1 MSLTRYKLLIIFIIF
16 VSFGCS
22 KNLKS
27 QNQPTLQSHGIIPL
41 PKSVEFLAGKL
52 IIDKNAIFLREDK
65 FGYANKIIDDALSMA
80 LSEEINSGTD
90 TIGKVTIRYV
100 IETSLA
106 EEGYEIKISEKGIKL
121 LVKTTK
127 GAFYAA
133 QTLSQMMWKIAGG
146 VKKSSIEMRSV
157 NITDEPKYSWRGFH
171 LDVARHFF
179 TKEYIMQTIDWLSYY
194 KINKLHLH
202 LTDDQGWRIE
212 ITQFPLLTEIG
223 AWRTFNDQDSTCM
236 AKAMTNSKYRIDS
249 RFIKSIN
256 GKTVYGG
263 YYTKQDIRD
272 IVEYAGE
279 HFIDVIPE
287 IDMPGHMSA
296 AIKAYP
302 FLSCTDSLGWG
313 KEFSYPV
320 CPCNNN
326 VMNFCYRVWDEII
339 ELFPYHVVH
348 IGSDEVEKN
357 TWATSLDCQN
367 FMVQN
372 NLHSLNEIQ
381 NYFVNKMQHYL
392 ESKGKT
398 VVAWDDVI
406 DGKVDNNLIL
416 LYWRDWVKDSPDRCA
431 SNGNSIILTPWSP
444 FYISN
449 DHTDKTLQGLYEYDP
464 EVVLSSNVVEKVIG
478 LQSCVW
484 SEEIPSEEM
493 FEYLVY
499 PRMQALS
506 EVEWAAGKDWN
517 SFKIRLESHLRLM
530 NTRQIKYRKPDWAR

>member
-1 MSLTRYKLLIIFIIF
+1 MVLIRSRLLFILLIFL
-16 VSFGCS
+16 SFGCS
-22 KNLKS
+22 KDLKS
-27 QNQPTLQSHGIIPL
+27 QNQPTLESHGIIPL
-41 PKSVEFLAGKL
+41 PKNVEFLTGKL
-52 IIDKNAIFLREDK
+52 IIDKNAIFIRDDK
-65 FGYANKIIDDALSMA
+65 FVSANKIIDDALSMA
-80 LSEEINSGTD
+80 LSEGINRGTD
-90 TIGKVTIRYV
+90 TIGKVTIRY
-100 IETSLA
+100 ITENSLP
-106 EEGYEIKISEKGIKL
+106 EEGYEIQISDKGIKL
-121 LVKTTK
+121 ITKTPK
-127 GAFYAA
+127 GAYYAA
-133 QTLSQMMWKIAGG
+133 QSLSQMIWKITGG
-146 VKKSSIEMRSV
+146 MKKTSIEMKSV
-157 NITDEPKYSWRGFH
+157 NISDAPKYAWRGFH

-179 TKEYIMQTIDWLSYY
+179 TKEYIMEIIDWLSYY

-202 LTDDQGWRIE
+202 LTDDEGWRVE
-212 ITQFPLLTEIG
+212 ITQFPLLTETG

-236 AKAMTNSKYRIDS
+236 EKAVTDSKYRIDS
-249 RFIKSIN
+249 RFIKVVE

-272 IVEYAGE
+272 IVAYAGE

-302 FLSCTDSLGWG
+302 FLSCTDSSGWG
-313 KEFSYPV
+313 KEFSYPI
-320 CPCNNN
+320 CPCNDNT
-326 VMNFCYRVWDEII
+326 MNFCYRVWDEIT
-339 ELFPYHVVH
+339 ELFPYPVVH
-348 IGSDEVEKN
+348 IGGDEVEKN
-357 TWATSLDCQN
+357 TWAASSDCQN

-372 NLHSLNEIQ
+372 SLHTVNEIQ
-381 NYFVNKMQHYL
+381 NYFVNNMQHYL

-406 DGKVDNNLIL
+406 DGKVNNYLVL
-416 LYWRDWVKDSPDRCA
+416 MYWRNWLKDSPERCA

-444 FYISN
+444 FYISS
-449 DHTDKTLQGLYEYDP
+449 DHTDKTLQNLYEYDP

-517 SFKIRLESHLRLM
+517 SFRIRLESHLRLM
-530 NTRQIKYRKPDWAR
+530 STRQIKYRKPNWAK